1 MNQREIEPFR
11 DRNALDLDT
20 DKDTWIYTYGSP
32 NLQEIR
38 SYGYECEEQ
47 YLKERLAAEYP
58 GFKLNSGSSAR
69 KLDYPPLYAVRESLK
84 WPNAYVSK
92 QNLQG
97 EVLAIDN
104 YLGKYQI
111 IKKTRKPWYLAYKN
125 LSDEARNFWMVI
137 IFTIFISGFWTILFT
152 ALG

>member
-1 MNQREIEPFR
+1 MNQREIEPMG
-11 DRNALDLDT
+11 DRTLLDLDT

-32 NLQEIR
+32 KLQEIR
-38 SYGYECEEQ
+38 SYGYECEEP
-47 YLKERLAAEYP
+47 YLKERLATEYP
-58 GFKLNSGSSAR
+58 GFKINAGSSAR

-84 WPNAYVSK
+84 WPNACVSK
-92 QNLQG
+92 QNIHG

-111 IKKTRKPWYLAYKN
+111 IKKTRKPWYLASKN
-125 LSDEARNFWMVI
+125 LSAEARNCGMVI
-137 IFTIFISGFWTILFT
+137 FFTIFISCFWTILFT